1 MVDDPKSSGAIPTL
15 EDWQHWTLVMG
26 RAQQMMMEFWSQ
38 QVGKGQPMPSFH
50 AWSMPA
56 LFPEQRVASS
66 MLEPAE
72 LMSAG
77 AQAWAKGLETWGK
90 VLGGVTAP
98 PETEKKDRRFAAPE
112 WRENPI
118 FDTIRKTYLQI
129 SDQLLGTVD
138 EIENLD
144 PATRERLR
152 FATQGFVDAMSPSN
166 FALTNPQVLKRTM
179 ETRGENLL
187 KGLANMLKDIASGQL
202 TQTKSGVFEVGR
214 NLAMTPG
221 KVIKQTPLYQLIQ
234 YTPVTD
240 EVLETPVVVF
250 PPWINRFYILD
261 LNPEKSFVKWCVEQG
276 ISLFMVSWK
285 SADESIADATLDD
298 YVLNGLID
306 ATDTVR
312 DLLGVESVHTIG
324 YCVAGTTLAA
334 TLAYLEAKGEADKVK
349 STTFFTAQVDFS
361 EAGDLKLF
369 TGPETQALLDQLTV
383 EKGYLD
389 GRYMAATFNLLRGRD
404 LIWSYVVNN
413 YLLGDEPAPF
423 DLLHWNSDTTNL
435 PAPWHRDYIES
446 FYKGNKLAEK
456 GGIKV
461 AGVGVDIDTVKTP
474 TYVQAGREDH
484 ISPPQSVWKI
494 MDHFAGPKRFVL
506 AGSGHIAGVVNP
518 PAAQKYQYWVNDE
531 DAPTLEAFIAKA
543 TEHKGSWWPDWL
555 AWLKKQDDVTVKVQG
570 ARVPGGGKLKAIEDA
585 PGSYVKAR

>member
-1 MVDDPKSSGAIPTL
+1 MADDTKTGAIPTL

-26 RAQQMMMEFWSQ
+26 RAQQMLMEYWAEEMKS
-38 QVGKGQPMPSFH
+38 GQPMPS
-50 AWSMPA
+50 WSPPA
-56 LFPEQRVASS
+56 FGFS
-66 MLEPAE
+66 EPGNAADPMA

-90 VLGGVTAP
+90 VLGGVTGAP
-98 PETEKKDRRFAAPE
+98 APAKKDRRFAAPE
-112 WRENPI
+112 WSENPI
-118 FDTIRKTYLQI
+118 FDTIRNSYLQI
-129 SDQLLGTVD
+129 SDQLLGSVD
-138 EIENLD
+138 QIENVD
-144 PATRERLR
+144 PEMRERLR
-152 FATQGFVDAMSPSN
+152 FATKSFVDAMSPSN
-166 FALTNPQVLKRTM
+166 FALTNPQVLKRTI

-187 KGLANMLKDIASGQL
+187 KGLGNMLKDIAAGQL
-202 TQTKSGVFEVGR
+202 TQTKPGVFEVGR
-214 NLAMTPG
+214 NLATTPG

-234 YTPVTD
+234 YTPATD
-240 EVLETPVVVF
+240 EVLKTPLVIF

-261 LNPEKSFVKWCVEQG
+261 LSPEKSFVKWCVDQG

-298 YVLNGLID
+298 YVLKGQVD
-306 ATDTVR
+306 AIDTVR
-312 DLLGVESVHTIG
+312 DLFGIESVHAIG

-334 TLAYLEAKGEADKVK
+334 TLAYLVAKEQAAKVK
-349 STTFFTAQVDFS
+349 SATFLTAQVDFT

-369 TGPETQALLDQLTV
+369 TGPETMGLLEQLTA

-404 LIWSYVVNN
+404 LIWNYVVNN
-413 YLLGDEPAPF
+413 YLLGDEPPPF
-423 DLLHWNSDTTNL
+423 DLLYWNSDTTNL
-435 PAPWHRDYIES
+435 PAGWHRAYLEDL
-446 FYKGNKLAEK
+446 YKGNKLAQK
-456 GGIKV
+456 GGISV
-461 AGVGVDIDTVKTP
+461 AGTPVDIDQVKTP
-474 TYVQAGREDH
+474 TYIQSGREDH
-484 ISPPQSVWKI
+484 IAPPESVWKI

-531 DAPTLEAFIAKA
+531 PCETLDSFVEGA

-555 AWLKKQDDVTVKVQG
+555 EWLKKQDKATVKATG
-570 ARVPGGGKLKAIEDA
+570 GRVPGKGKFKAIEDA

>member
-1 MVDDPKSSGAIPTL
+1 MTNDAKTDSPIPTL

-26 RAQQMMMEFWSQ
+26 RAQQMLMEFWAEQ
-38 QVGKGQPMPSFH
+38 MKKGQQMPQLTPAFGFGEEAAAADPM
-50 AWSMPA
+50 A
-56 LFPEQRVASS
+56 
-66 MLEPAE
+66 

-90 VLGGVTAP
+90 MLGGVTAGP
-98 PETEKKDRRFAAPE
+98 ATGEAERKDRRFAAPE

-129 SDQLLGTVD
+129 SDQLLGTVN
-138 EIENLD
+138 EIEGLD
-144 PATRERLR
+144 EATREKLR
-152 FATQGFVDAMSPSN
+152 FTTKSFVDAMSPSN
-166 FALTNPQVLKRTM
+166 FALTNPQVLKRTL

-187 KGLANMLKDIASGQL
+187 KGLSNMLKDIAAGQL
-202 TQTKSGVFEVGR
+202 TQTKAGVFEVGR
-214 NLAMTPG
+214 NLATTPG

-234 YTPVTD
+234 YTPTTD
-240 EVLETPVVVF
+240 EVLKVPLVIF

-261 LNPEKSFVKWCVEQG
+261 LTPEKSFVKWCVDNG

-298 YVLNGLID
+298 YVLKGQVD
-306 ATDTVR
+306 AIETIT
-312 DLLGVESVHTIG
+312 DLLGVKSTHVIG

-334 TLAYLEAKGEADKVK
+334 TLGYLAAKKQSEKVK
-349 STTFFTAQVDFS
+349 SATFLTAQVDFTK
-361 EAGDLKLF
+361 AGDLKLF
-369 TGPETQALLDQLTV
+369 TGDESMALIEQLTK

-413 YLLGDEPAPF
+413 YLMGDEPAPF

-435 PAPWHRDYIES
+435 PAGWHRDYLES
-446 FYKGNKLAEK
+446 LYKGNKLV
-456 GGIKV
+456 V
-461 AGVGVDIDTVKTP
+461 AGAIEVAGTPIDIEQVKTP
-474 TYVQAGREDH
+474 AYIQAGREDH
-484 ISPPQSVWKI
+484 IAPPESVWMI

-518 PAAQKYQYWVNDE
+518 PAAQKYQYWTSAENQE
-531 DAPTLEAFIAKA
+531 TLDAFVAAA
-543 TEHKGSWWPDWL
+543 QEHKGSWWPDWL
-555 AWLKKQDDVTVKVQG
+555 AWLKSQAPETVKAGG
-570 ARVPGGGKLKAIEDA
+570 ARVPGKGKLKAIEDA
-585 PGSYVKAR
+585 PGSYVKSR